1 MEVARPYLWAPDEAH
16 LAHFFCCTVMVSCG
30 PYYLCCPSLQ
40 AILDANARGH
50 KLLIMDA
57 RPKINALANQVKKN

>member
-1 MEVARPYLWAPDEAH
+1 MLFGFSSVK
-16 LAHFFCCTVMVSCG
+16 
-30 PYYLCCPSLQ
+30 

-57 RPKINALANQVKKN
+57 RPKINALANQVNKTTVFTYYMQPQVKV